1 MQEVKIYEYAV
12 IRLVPKVEREEFFN
26 IGLIMFSKKEK
37 YIRFEFHLCSEKF
50 ASMRSKLDF
59 EDVSK
64 NLQNFKHVARGEK
77 EGGAI
82 AQLDIPERF
91 RWLTA
96 VRSSVIQTSRP
107 HPGKTKDLDATFER
121 LFEELVK

>member
-1 MQEVKIYEYAV
+1 M
-12 IRLVPKVEREEFFN
+12 
-26 IGLIMFSKKEK
+26 
-37 YIRFEFHLCSEKF
+37 HSE
-50 ASMRSKLDF
+50 MDF
-59 EDVSK
+59 EDILQ
-64 NLQNFKHVARGEK
+64 NLENFKHVARGEK
-77 EGGAI
+77 AGGEI
-82 AQLDIPERF
+82 AGLDIPERF